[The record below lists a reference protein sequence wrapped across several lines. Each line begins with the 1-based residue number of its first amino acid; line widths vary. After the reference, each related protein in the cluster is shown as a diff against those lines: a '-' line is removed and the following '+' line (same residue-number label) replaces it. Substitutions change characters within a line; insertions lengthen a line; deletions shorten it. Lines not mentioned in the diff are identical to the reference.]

1 MCMLLLDKNIE
12 EDLSYVDDDEINEVN
27 GNLKLG

>member
-1 MCMLLLDKNIE
+1 MLLLDKNIE